1 MKNDTNDKI
10 NSLSD
15 EELLKK
21 LKKCPITMT
30 METIGGKWKPII
42 LSRIKLKINRFG
54 QLERTISG
62 ISKKMLTAQ
71 LRELEQSGIIDRVIY
86 AEIPPR
92 VEYFISKK
100 GETLFPILD
109 SMFEWGKSNIE
120 DFQNCD

>member
-15 EELLKK
+15 EKLLKK